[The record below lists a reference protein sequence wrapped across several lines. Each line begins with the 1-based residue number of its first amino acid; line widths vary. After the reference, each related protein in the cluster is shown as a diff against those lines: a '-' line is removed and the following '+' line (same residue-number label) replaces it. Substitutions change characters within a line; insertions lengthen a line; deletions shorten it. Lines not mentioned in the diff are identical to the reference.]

1 MAKTPVDSPS
11 TIDLRQRATKIRTGS
26 ETRLIYVWNGK
37 FSQRNLT
44 DDFWNNAPE
53 IKQIGNG
60 VEGGNNLF
68 SYKTLGSDFWKAA
81 REAEGRR
88 IWNQIEETLVLP
100 DPGDSLFVP
109 GAKEHYYMEDAY
121 ELNLN
126 SMDSSTVDSENIQT
140 CLKRKSND
148 EVTILEPNEKS
159 NVYTTRDR

>member
-1 MAKTPVDSPS
+1 MAKTP
-11 TIDLRQRATKIRTGS
+11 RQRATKIRTGS

-109 GAKEHYYMEDAY
+109 GAKEHYYMGM
-121 ELNLN
+121 LMN
-126 SMDSSTVDSENIQT
+126 
-140 CLKRKSND
+140 
-148 EVTILEPNEKS
+148 
-159 NVYTTRDR
+159 